1 MCHFNVLMPN
11 SHMHKHTHGYMN
23 FTHIMYIFRTDEMK
37 EMNPYIG
44 EQISVCQLLYRM
56 HKSGKFYSQFVIGYS
71 HNVRSLYSLFRR

>member
-1 MCHFNVLMPN
+1 MSLQCFDA
-11 SHMHKHTHGYMN
+11 KFTHAQTY
-23 FTHIMYIFRTDEMK
+23 TWIYEHIMYIFSTDEMK

-71 HNVRSLYSLFRR
+71 HNVVCIHYLGDSP